1 MAGALEARSL
11 GLPPRPSGTGP
22 FFERAHDRMTD
33 FDTQTPP
40 RADSVQ
46 AVPAHDAPARDT
58 PTRGA
63 NPVLV
68 ETTSGA
74 MVESRH
80 RGAFAVVDV
89 EGRVGASAGD
99 TERPIYARS
108 AIKPLQA
115 IPLVESGAA
124 EAFGLGDGE
133 IALAC
138 ASHRGEPRHIETVT
152 AWLTRIGC
160 SVADLKCGAHPPT
173 DARALAELLGARGT
187 PNAAHNNCSGKHSGF
202 LTLARHLGLPTRGYI
217 RFEHGVQQRVL
228 GTLEVMTGLDLGGAA
243 RGIDGCGI
251 PVIAVPLGN
260 LALAMARLADP
271 ADQPE
276 PRQVACARIRAA
288 MAAEPFM
295 ISGTGGFCTRVISET
310 AGRALVKTGAEGV
323 FCAALP
329 EPGLGIALKID
340 DGAGRAAEVVMAGL
354 LARFG
359 LLDAA
364 HELCAPQLRNRAG
377 TEVGELRPP
386 ADGPI

>member
-1 MAGALEARSL
+1 
-11 GLPPRPSGTGP
+11 
-22 FFERAHDRMTD
+22 MTD
-33 FDTQTPP
+33 LDAQTLPK
-40 RADSVQ
+40 ADRPQ
-46 AVPAHDAPARDT
+46 GAATGRN
-58 PTRGA
+58 A

-68 ETTSGA
+68 EATRGA

-89 EGRVGASAGD
+89 EGRVIASAGD

-124 EAFGLGDGE
+124 EAFGLGDAE

-138 ASHRGEPRHIETVT
+138 ASHRGEPRHVETVT
-152 AWLTRIGC
+152 AWLARIGC
-160 SVADLKCGAHPPT
+160 SVADLECGAHLPSNP
-173 DARALAELLGARGT
+173 AALAELLGARG
-187 PNAAHNNCSGKHSGF
+187 AAHAAHTNCSGKHSGF
-202 LTLARHLGLPTRGYI
+202 LTLARHLGLPTQRYI
-217 RFEHGVQQRVL
+217 RLEHGVQQRVL
-228 GTLEVMTGLDLGGAA
+228 GTLESMTGLDLGAA
-243 RGIDGCGI
+243 PRGVDGCGI

-276 PRQVACARIRAA
+276 PRQAACARIRAA

-295 ISGTGGFCTRVISET
+295 ISGTGQFCTRVISET
-310 AGRALVKTGAEGV
+310 GGRALVKTGAEGV

-329 EPGLGIALKID
+329 GALPEAGLGIALKID
-340 DGAGRAAEVVMAGL
+340 DGAGRAAEVAMAGL
-354 LARFG
+354 LARFD

-364 HELCAPQLRNRAG
+364 HELCAPRLSNRAG
-377 TEVGELRPP
+377 AVVGVLRLP
-386 ADGPI
+386 AGGPI